1 MKTIYITFFVLIT
14 VLCQAQTL
22 YFPPTNSS
30 TWATTSPTTL
40 DYCPDGIDSLYQ
52 FLEEEQTSSF
62 LLLKDGKIVLE
73 RYFGTYTT
81 DSLSVWFSAGKSFTA
96 LLTGIAQEE
105 GFLDIEDK
113 TSDYLGNGWTS
124 LSRSKEDL
132 IKVRNQLSMTS
143 GLEEFTFLCTFPFCL
158 TYRADAGTR
167 WVYHNGPYTLLTDV
181 VEAATGLD
189 YNVFSNTRVEQPI
202 GMNGYWERDVF
213 THFYYSTARDMAR
226 FGLLHLNE
234 GQWDGTDILGDQDYF
249 NDMVNS
255 SQNLN
260 PAYGYLWWLN
270 GKSSYISTGSPT
282 SFDGS
287 LYPNAPADMYSAIGL
302 DGQHISV
309 VPSKGWVMV
318 RQGDFS
324 ENGRVGF
331 NLLDEI
337 WKRIVALEVPTDCR
351 NAITVTDCYLDDALP
366 LQTFEAQTT
375 ISSSGSVQIESGKT
389 VDFTAG
395 EAIVLHAGF
404 EAIRGSNFNAQINTT
419 LDCTPSLAIH
429 QIEQPNRTQLPAAT
443 HAPLPNFASS
453 VYPNPSRAVVNL
465 EISSDQSQPIQVY
478 LSDFSGQQQQVLY
491 DQSIEAGKHQLQ
503 FDLHHLHKGIYI
515 LHVQTA
521 LGSRY
526 HKVVLH

>member
-1 MKTIYITFFVLIT
+1 MRSIYITFCVLT
-14 VLCQAQTL
+14 ATLCQAQNL
-22 YFPPTNSS
+22 YFPPTNSNI
-30 TWATTSPTTL
+30 WETTSATSL
-40 DYCPDGIDSLYQ
+40 GYCPEGIDSLYQ
-52 FLEEEQTSSF
+52 FLEDEQTFSF

-73 RYFGTYTT
+73 RYFGTYTA
-81 DSLSVWFSAGKSFTA
+81 DSINVWYSAGKSFTA
-96 LLTGIAQEE
+96 LLTGIAQDE

-113 TSDYLGNGWTS
+113 TSDYLGRGWTS

-143 GLEEFTFLCTFPFCL
+143 GLEELTFLCTLPSCL

-189 YNVFSNTRVEQPI
+189 YDAFSNTRVEQPI
-202 GMNGYWERDVF
+202 GMNGFWARGLF
-213 THFYYSTARDMAR
+213 THFYYSNARDMAR
-226 FGLLHLNE
+226 FGLLFLNE
-234 GQWDGTDILGDQDYF
+234 GQWDNTPILGDPNYF

-270 GKSSYISTGSPT
+270 GKSSYISTGSPN
-282 SFDGS
+282 SVDGT

-324 ENGRVGF
+324 ANGRVDF
-331 NLLDEI
+331 DLLDEI
-337 WKRIVALEVPTDCR
+337 WKRIVALETPMECR
-351 NAITVTDCYLDDALP
+351 NAITFSDCYLNDALP

-375 ISSSGSVQIESGKT
+375 IVSSGNVQIESGKT
-389 VDFTAG
+389 IDFTAG
-395 EAIVLHAGF
+395 EAIVLKDGF
-404 EAIRGSNFNAQINTT
+404 EVLNGSDFSTTINPT
-419 LDCTPSLAIH
+419 LDCTPPLANNPVEQTSLAIPSSSDSSL
-429 QIEQPNRTQLPAAT
+429 QS
-443 HAPLPNFASS
+443 FSSS
-453 VYPNPSRAVVNL
+453 VYPNPSQAIINL
-465 EISSDQSQPIQVY
+465 QIESDQAQPIQVY
-478 LSDFSGQQQQVLY
+478 LTDISGKQQLLYEEWMEVGQQQLEFNLQ
-491 DQSIEAGKHQLQ
+491 QLQ
-503 FDLHHLHKGIYI
+503 KGTYI
-515 LHVQTA
+515 LNIRT
-521 LGSRY
+521 GSESRF